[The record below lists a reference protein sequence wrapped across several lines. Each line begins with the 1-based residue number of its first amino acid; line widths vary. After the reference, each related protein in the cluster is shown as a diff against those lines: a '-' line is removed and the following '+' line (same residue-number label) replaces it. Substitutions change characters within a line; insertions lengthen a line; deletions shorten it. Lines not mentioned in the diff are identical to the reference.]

1 MKKIDKILKN
11 LLLFVS
17 FLLLF
22 FVLNNA
28 SINNVLYPFSFG
40 MLFAL
45 TWANQKV
52 YLLAPA
58 YLIAGLVLNFTLNN
72 AIVILVTIFLLVLPY
87 YIHVLCKKVMKKW
100 EFGLFSLLSQTAY
113 IVFAIFN
120 GKFLQK
126 GCK

>member
-87 YIHVLCKKVMKKW
+87 YIHVLCKNVMKK
-100 EFGLFSLLSQTAY
+100 
-113 IVFAIFN
+113 
-120 GKFLQK
+120 
-126 GCK
+126 